1 MAHDPHTG
9 FILAAYGLA
18 AVVIATMLATIVL
31 DHRALRKRLARF
43 GTRDAERG

>member
-31 DHRALRKRLARF
+31 DHRALKKRLSRF
-43 GTRDAERG
+43 GAREADRG